1 MGITAD
7 QALEVRN
14 LLTHKIRKKL
24 ASYSPETN
32 NMPFHTRL
40 LGKDRMALFS
50 FIQSINTTLGTSVF
64 EEVAVILAKPVFRRA
79 EAQYK
84 DLNASIATRAQS
96 EIQLIMDELTTG
108 TRKPNKRD
116 EIERIRNVA
125 TSGSIKKCKLP
136 RVDVFLV
143 ANNGVEYYIDLKTA
157 KPNMEEFKGF
167 KRKLL
172 EWTANR
178 LLENHRADV
187 HTLIAIPYNPYEP
200 APYER
205 WTLAGLF
212 DLPEEVRVAEEFWD
226 WIGGKNAYVE
236 LLAVFEQVGIEM
248 RKEIDARFARFK

>member
-1 MGITAD
+1 M
-7 QALEVRN
+7 
-14 LLTHKIRKKL
+14 
-24 ASYSPETN
+24 
-32 NMPFHTRL
+32 
-40 LGKDRMALFS
+40 
-50 FIQSINTTLGTSVF
+50 F
-64 EEVAVILAKPVFRRA
+64 EEVAVILAKPAFKRA

-143 ANNGVEYYIDLKTA
+143 ANDGVEYYIDLKTA

-178 LLENHRADV
+178 LLENQRADV

-212 DLPEEVRVAEEFWD
+212 DLPEEVRVAAEFWD
-226 WIGGKNAYVE
+226 WIVGKNAYVE